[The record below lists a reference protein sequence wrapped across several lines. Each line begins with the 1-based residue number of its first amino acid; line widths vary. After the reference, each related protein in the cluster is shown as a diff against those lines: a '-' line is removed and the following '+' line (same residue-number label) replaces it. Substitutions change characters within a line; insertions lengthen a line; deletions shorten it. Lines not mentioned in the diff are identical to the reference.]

1 MHVLNWVKVYFRR
14 FTTPRNGRTILFQGN
29 IMKLFDGITVQVV
42 EAITLSFTN
51 QLRYKL
57 L

>member
-42 EAITLSFTN
+42 EANYLKLYQSATL
-51 QLRYKL
+51 
-57 L
+57 